1 MIKYH
6 GKFSRFAVPDDWSTV
21 TVDASPTAVVT
32 EGYDYTLS
40 CTVNFENIDLQ
51 AKPKMVWLGPEG
63 SPVQNASNVTVG
75 RALTIGNVT
84 RLSLR
89 FSPLSST
96 HGGEYICSVSVHV
109 PYINVTLSKLV
120 TTFLVVESKSIV
132 ALSV

>member
-1 MIKYH
+1 ML
-6 GKFSRFAVPDDWSTV
+6 AVPNEWSAV
-21 TVDASPTAVVT
+21 TVDASPTEVLA

-40 CTVNFENIDLQ
+40 CTVSFENIDLQ
-51 AKPKMVWLGPEG
+51 AKPKIVWLGPEG
-63 SPVQNASNVTVG
+63 SPVQNGSNVTVG
-75 RALTIGNVT
+75 RAITIGDET
-84 RLSLR
+84 RLSLH

-96 HGGEYICSVSVHV
+96 HGGGYICSVSVHV